1 MIIIRKDTKNEGKNK
16 TKRFFL
22 PLIGT
27 LVVFALLFILIP
39 IGLTLLLHL
48 PWYLTFIYPFGI
60 IAGVILII
68 LGIWIIYKGIKD
80 LKLRYSHSG
89 YERDNTLVTTGIYA
103 YTRNPMYFGAIIM
116 IFGWFLVLPFTF
128 LLISTI
134 LFTIM
139 FYITAKSEEKQLSQE
154 FGREYIKYKQKV
166 PLFVPYSKFKN

>member
-1 MIIIRKDTKNEGKNK
+1 MIIIRKDSKNAGRSK
-16 TKRFFL
+16 TKRSFL
-22 PLIGT
+22 PFIGT
-27 LVVFALLFILIP
+27 LIVFALLFLIIP

-60 IAGVILII
+60 IVGVILII
-68 LGIWIIYKGIKD
+68 LGIWITYKGIKD
-80 LKLRYSHSG
+80 LRLRYSHSG
-89 YERDNTLVTTGIYA
+89 YERDNILITTGIYA

-116 IFGWFLVLPFTF
+116 ILGWFLVLPFTF

-139 FYITAKSEEKQLSQE
+139 FYITAKSEEKKLSQK

-166 PLFVPYSKFKN
+166 PLFVPYSKIK